1 MHFFSGTACRTTPIG
16 VVDRS
21 KFPDHRMTAT
31 SFYQDSAI
39 DYRYAPYNGRL
50 NVDHCWKP
58 KTINNTP
65 NDYLQLDLGGAHFIC
80 AVATQGNTATYV
92 SEWTTAYQISLS
104 ANNYVWSTYNESG
117 KIKVSGIRHVFV
129 KVYSQS
135 SINKFQN
142 SSEMQL

>member
-1 MHFFSGTACRTTPIG
+1 MHFFSGTSCRTTPIG

-31 SFYQDSAI
+31 SFYKSQWGY
-39 DYRYAPYNGRL
+39 YRYAPYKGRL
-50 NVDHCWKP
+50 KLDYCWQPQKR
-58 KTINNTP
+58 KNTY

-104 ANNYVWSTYNESG
+104 ANNDVWSTYNESG